1 VTRRIRIASV
11 GDLSP
16 GTAIMIASDV
26 TGTPDDI
33 ALVCDVD
40 GSLHALDDTCPHF
53 LASLAR
59 GRVLDGCVECPVHSA
74 RFDLRTGREMSGAF
88 AASAVVHGVEVLGTD
103 IVLVVDED

>member
-1 VTRRIRIASV
+1 MV
-11 GDLSP
+11 P
-16 GTAIMIASDV
+16 SDV

-59 GRVLDGCVECPVHSA
+59 GRVLEGCVECPAHSA
-74 RFDLRTGREMSGAF
+74 RFDLRTGYEVSGALS
-88 AASAVVHGVEVLGTD
+88 ASAVVHEIEVRGTD
-103 IVLVVDED
+103 IFLVVDEG